1 MKQASLAL
9 IGIGLFLLTMRAALP
24 QSADELRRLEELDR
38 ICLDVRGEK
47 IRQVQRQK
55 IEECVKE
62 PPTPRDAPK
71 SRAECER
78 FWGDY
83 GWVQGTAS
91 GTARPHLFA
100 DLPECVRAFEARQ
113 KSGGWR

>member
-1 MKQASLAL
+1 MKQSYLAL
-9 IGIGLFLLTMRAALP
+9 IGACSSFVPLHAALP

-38 ICLDVRGEK
+38 ICLNTRGER

-62 PPTPRDAPK
+62 SPAPRETPK

-91 GTARPHLFA
+91 GTPRPHLFA

-113 KSGGWR
+113 KSGGR

>member
-1 MKQASLAL
+1 LEYRGFFGASVIGPTTFSVTNPPQSKGLTLDLCLKQPYLTLIGACLSLAPL
-9 IGIGLFLLTMRAALP
+9 HAALP

-38 ICLDVRGEK
+38 ICLNVRGEK

-55 IEECVKE
+55 IEACVKE
-62 PPTPRDAPK
+62 SPVPREAPK

-83 GWVQGTAS
+83 G
-91 GTARPHLFA
+91 
-100 DLPECVRAFEARQ
+100 
-113 KSGGWR
+113 

>member
-1 MKQASLAL
+1 MTMRFAPVLLMLAL
-9 IGIGLFLLTMRAALP
+9 LTLDVALP

-38 ICLDVRGEK
+38 ICLNVRGEK
-47 IRQVQRQK
+47 IRQVQLQK

-62 PPTPRDAPK
+62 PPAPRDAPK
-71 SRAECER
+71 SRADCER

-83 GWVQGTAS
+83 GWVQGNVS
-91 GTARPHLFA
+91 GTTRPHLFA

-113 KSGGWR
+113 KSGGR